1 MISALFLLVLSGL
14 AQTPKIDAS
23 NWGAVTAPVF
33 GTSEAGYPAATELFA
48 GPNKFGSYYG
58 GVLPNGK
65 IVKPAGTSIQVGMQ
79 PLGMALTPDG
89 RFLVSSNDN
98 EKSQGTA
105 TLLGTGNTGGFS
117 MTVID
122 TARMAIV
129 SRISSGKYFVGIQI
143 TGRGPYTVWVSG
155 GPDNVIRI
163 FDISGEGAITSST
176 PATIPIAPIQP
187 QNEGHVANYTPAPA
201 MNTAVAGNLPPV
213 PTGFTR
219 TGSTNITYPAGS
231 ALSPDEK
238 FLYVGCNGDN
248 SVAVIDTSTK
258 KVVRQLAAGYFPY
271 GVAVSAKGD
280 QVMVSNWGVTE
291 YKFYGALYDAQGR
304 LEDTRATPANRP
316 FEYWVPLTDVEGK
329 SPKTSSISLYK
340 APNGNGALLAAD
352 GAIYHGKDLDEL
364 YQVGD
369 THPSAMAMV
378 RRGNAEVLYFTKS
391 NSDAL
396 GRMTLPLNQSLPD
409 FDLSPI
415 ALTLED
421 GVPVHGAYPNALAVS
436 ADSTR
441 LYVAEAGINSV
452 AVLDTTDPF
461 IPKLLGRI
469 PTGWYPTALAVSADG
484 GTLFV
489 ANAKGIASDV
499 NPNTPRNDPQ
509 APATGLQSVSGL
521 DTNFIFG
528 TVQKVDLALLA
539 INHQDV
545 LNNNYSFHIPTDTSV
560 VPVGGGPSEKIKHV
574 FFVLHENKTFD
585 SMLGNMKDRFGVF
598 ASTIFH
604 DRTGKASAPSVQYT
618 GVSLNTQLLA
628 RTFATAVNYY
638 SDAEESDAGHQYAAS
653 GTATDY
659 TEKTLALKTGRGLLV
674 NKNFEPED
682 YPESGYIF
690 NNAVRNGVSIKVFG
704 DMSRLTGSDTGTSTP
719 TALNDPKSGLAGYP
733 QLKSDGT
740 SVSSPPVNKGDVT
753 TPTQGLG
760 QSYFMTLPGLAV
772 LGDNNDNGEP
782 RVDPEY
788 PGYNFNI
795 SDQRRARRFIAEFD
809 RMVGSGTLPQFVYI
823 YQPNDHTGS
832 AQAANRTDIGATA
845 PQQVADGDIGLGMVV
860 KHIMQSPV
868 YYNAATGEGSAIFM
882 TYDDAQSTLDHIHP
896 YRTPLIVMGPY
907 AKPGY
912 TAAKHYSTASIVK
925 TEELLLGLP
934 PNNLGDLFATDL
946 RDMFQSTYNGI
957 TADQV
962 KPLLNIAY
970 TPSPEGV
977 KIWELAKKLD
987 LAGPDRDSAR
997 LGALARLSMEA
1008 DALRTKGKTRSRAYR
1023 KAQKKLYEAAVEVAN
1038 MEVDD

>member
-1 MISALFLLVLSGL
+1 MISALLLLVGVTW
-14 AQTPKIDAS
+14 AQAPKIDAT

-33 GTSEAGYPAATELFA
+33 GTTEPGYPAQTELFA
-48 GPNKFGSYYG
+48 GPDKFGAYYG

-65 IVKPAGTSIQVGMQ
+65 IVKPAGASIQVGMQ

-105 TLLGTGNTGGFS
+105 TLLATGNTGGFS
-117 MTVID
+117 LSVID
-122 TARMAIV
+122 TAKMSIV

-155 GPDNVIRI
+155 GPDNLVRI
-163 FDISGEGAITSST
+163 FDISAAGTITNSN
-176 PATIPIAPIQP
+176 PATIPIAPMLP
-187 QNEGHVANYTPAPA
+187 QSAGYVSNYTPAPV

-213 PTGFTR
+213 PTGFAR

-238 FLYVGCNGDN
+238 FLYVACNGDN
-248 SVAVIDTSTK
+248 SVAVIDISTK

-291 YKFYGALYDAQGR
+291 YRFFNSVYDAQGR
-304 LEDTRATPANRP
+304 LTNLLTTPANRP
-316 FEYWVPLTDVEGK
+316 YDYWVPLTDTEGK
-329 SPKTSSISLYK
+329 NPKTSSISLYK
-340 APNGNGALLAAD
+340 APNGNGAQLAAD

-378 RRGNAEVLYFTKS
+378 RRGDAEVLYFTKS

-396 GRMTLPLNQSLPD
+396 GRMVLPSNQSLPD

-421 GVPVHGAYPNALAVS
+421 GLPVHGAYPNALAVS
-436 ADSTR
+436 TDNTR

-452 AVLDTTDPF
+452 AVLDTSDP
-461 IPKLLGRI
+461 IHPKLLGRI

-489 ANAKGIASDV
+489 ANAKGIASDA
-499 NPNTPRNDPQ
+499 NPNTSKTDPQ
-509 APATGLQSVSGL
+509 APTTGVQSVSGL
-521 DTNFIFG
+521 DSNFIFG
-528 TVQKVDLALLA
+528 TVQKVDLTSLA
-539 INHQDV
+539 MNNQDV
-545 LNNNYSFHIPTDTSV
+545 LNNNYGFHPPADTSV
-560 VPVGGGPSEKIKHV
+560 VPAGGDASKKIKHV
-574 FFVLHENKTFD
+574 FFILHENKTFD

-598 ASTIFH
+598 ASNIFH

-638 SDAEESDAGHQYAAS
+638 SDSEESDAGHQYAAS

-659 TEKTLALKTGRGLLV
+659 TEKTLALKTGRGMLV

-690 NNAVRNGVSIKVFG
+690 NNAVRNGVSVKVFG
-704 DMSRLTGSDTGTSTP
+704 DMSRLTGSDTGTSAP
-719 TALNDPKSGLAGYP
+719 TALSDPKSGLAGYP
-733 QLKSDGT
+733 QLKADGT
-740 SVSSPPVNKGDVT
+740 VTSPPANAGDVT
-753 TPTQGLG
+753 TATQGLG

-772 LGDNNDNGEP
+772 LGNPNDNGEP

-809 RMVGSGTLPQFVYI
+809 RMLGSGTLPQFVYI

-832 AQAANRTDIGATA
+832 VQAANRTETGTTA
-845 PQQVADGDIGLGMVV
+845 AQQVADGDIGLGMVV
-860 KHIMQSPV
+860 EHIMKSSV
-868 YYNAATGEGSAIFM
+868 YYNPSTGEGSAIFM

-896 YRTPLIVMGPY
+896 YRTPLIVIGPY
-907 AKPGY
+907 AKPAY
-912 TAAKHYSTASIVK
+912 TATKHYSTASVVK

-962 KPLLNIAY
+962 KPNLNIAY

-987 LAGPDRDSAR
+987 LSGPDKDSAR

-1008 DALRTKGKTRSRAYR
+1008 DTLRQNGKTRSRAYR
-1023 KAQKKLYEAAVEVAN
+1023 KAQKKLYETALEIAN

>member
-1 MISALFLLVLSGL
+1 MLSALLLLVSATW
-14 AQTPKIDAS
+14 AQTPNIDAT

-33 GTSEAGYPAATELFA
+33 GTSEPGYPAQTELFA

-65 IVKPAGTSIQVGMQ
+65 IVKPVGASLQVGMQ

-105 TLLGTGNTGGFS
+105 TLLATGNTGGFS
-117 MTVID
+117 LSVID
-122 TARMAIV
+122 TSRMAIV
-129 SRISSGKYFVGIQI
+129 SRISSGKAFVGIQI
-143 TGRGPYTVWVSG
+143 TGRGPYTAWVSG
-155 GPDNVIRI
+155 GPDNLVRL
-163 FDISGEGAITSST
+163 FDISASGTIANST
-176 PATIPIAPIQP
+176 PATIPIAPLLP
-187 QNEGHVANYTPAPA
+187 QNEGNVSNYIPAPV
-201 MNTAVAGNLPPV
+201 MNTAVAGSLPPA
-213 PTGFTR
+213 PTGFAR

-238 FLYVGCNGDN
+238 FLYVACNGDN

-291 YKFYGALYDAQGR
+291 YKFVGGVYDAQGR
-304 LEDTRATPANRP
+304 LSKLLTTPANRP
-316 FEYWVPLTDVEGK
+316 FEYSVPLTDTEGK
-329 SPKTSSISLYK
+329 NPKTSSISLYK
-340 APNGNGALLAAD
+340 APNGNGAQLAAD

-378 RRGNAEVLYFTKS
+378 RRGDTEVLYFTKS

-396 GRMTLPLNQSLPD
+396 GRLLLPANRSLPD
-409 FDLSPI
+409 FDLAPI

-421 GVPVHGAYPNALAVS
+421 GLEVHGAYPNALAVS
-436 ADSTR
+436 SDSTR

-452 AVLDTTDPF
+452 AVLDTTDPMQ
-461 IPKLLGRI
+461 PKLLGRI
-469 PTGWYPTALAVSADG
+469 PTGWYPAALAVSADG

-489 ANAKGIASDV
+489 ANAKGIASDE
-499 NPNTPRNDPQ
+499 NPNTSKSDPQ
-509 APATGLQSVSGL
+509 APATGVQSVSGL
-521 DTNFIFG
+521 DSNFIFG
-528 TVQKVDLALLA
+528 TVQKVDLTSHALN
-539 INHQDV
+539 NHDV
-545 LNNNYSFHIPTDTSV
+545 LNNNYGFHPPADTSI
-560 VPVGGGPSEKIKHV
+560 VPAGGEASKKIKHV
-574 FFVLHENKTFD
+574 FFILHENKTFD
-585 SMLGNMKDRFGVF
+585 SMLGNMKDQFGVF
-598 ASTIFH
+598 ASNIFH

-659 TEKTLALKTGRGLLV
+659 SEKTLALKSGRGLLV

-704 DMSRLTGSDTGTSTP
+704 DMSRLTGSDTGTSSP
-719 TALNDPKSGLAGYP
+719 TSLSDPKSGLAGYP
-733 QLKSDGT
+733 QVQTNGT
-740 SVSSPPVNKGDVT
+740 SVVSPPVNKGDVT

-772 LGDNNDNGEP
+772 LGEPNDNGEP
-782 RVDPEY
+782 RVDPDY

-809 RMVGSGTLPQFVYI
+809 RMVASGTLPQFVYI

-832 AQAANRTDIGATA
+832 VQAANRTETGTTA
-845 PQQVADGDIGLGMVV
+845 PQQVADGDIGLGIVV
-860 KHIMQSPV
+860 QHIMQSPV
-868 YYNAATGEGSAIFM
+868 YYDPATGEGSAIFI

-912 TAAKHYSTASIVK
+912 MAKMHYSTASVVK

-962 KPLLNIAY
+962 KPNLNIAY

-977 KIWELAKKLD
+977 KIWELTRKLD
-987 LAGPDRDSAR
+987 LSGPDRDSAR

-1008 DALRTKGKTRSRAYR
+1008 DTLAKAKSRSRAYK
-1023 KAQKKLYEAAVEVAN
+1023 KAQKKLYEKAVEIAN